1 MMLRARGF
9 TLLELIV
16 VIFIIG
22 VVSTF
27 ALLTREDEVDLNRLI
42 IEAEKASNTIFNLMI
57 QARNSQTTVDLRGGP
72 SSGSLLAYLYVN
84 KKSNQLYTGS
94 GNVGIGALN
103 VGSANWNSYT
113 TQQIFFYNEFISSI
127 VPKGNPGRTL
137 ITSDGHFINYKGG
150 SSISR
155 DPYYFELTSNT
166 NTSIKV
172 KVEFSP
178 LGYPRMYVSD
188 QRINNGQYRE
198 IIR

>member
-1 MMLRARGF
+1 
-9 TLLELIV
+9 
-16 VIFIIG
+16 
-22 VVSTF
+22 
-27 ALLTREDEVDLNRLI
+27 
-42 IEAEKASNTIFNLMI
+42 LMI
-57 QARNSQTTVDLRGGP
+57 QARNSQTTVDFRGGP

-113 TQQIFFYNEFISSI
+113 TQQILFYNESMSSI
-127 VPKGNPGRTL
+127 VPKGNPPRGL
-137 ITSDGHFINYKGG
+137 ITSDGHFISYRGG
-150 SSISR
+150 SSLSR
-155 DPYYFELTSNT
+155 EPYYFELTSNS

-198 IIR
+198 VIR

>member
-72 SSGSLLAYLYVN
+72 SSGLLLAYLYVN

-113 TQQIFFYNEFISSI
+113 TQQIFFYNEQMSSI

-137 ITSDGHFINYKGG
+137 ITSDGH
-150 SSISR
+150 
-155 DPYYFELTSNT
+155 
-166 NTSIKV
+166 
-172 KVEFSP
+172 
-178 LGYPRMYVSD
+178 
-188 QRINNGQYRE
+188 
-198 IIR
+198 

>member
-72 SSGSLLAYLYVN
+72 SSGLLLAYLYVN

-103 VGSANWNSYT
+103 VGSANCNSYT
-113 TQQIFFYNEFISSI
+113 TQQIFFYNEQMSSI

-198 IIR
+198 VIR

>member
-27 ALLTREDEVDLNRLI
+27 ALLTREDEVDINRLI

-57 QARNSQTTVDLRGGP
+57 QARNSQTTVDFRGGP

-113 TQQIFFYNEFISSI
+113 TQQILFYNEF
-127 VPKGNPGRTL
+127 
-137 ITSDGHFINYKGG
+137 F
-150 SSISR
+150 
-155 DPYYFELTSNT
+155 
-166 NTSIKV
+166 
-172 KVEFSP
+172 
-178 LGYPRMYVSD
+178 
-188 QRINNGQYRE
+188 
-198 IIR
+198 